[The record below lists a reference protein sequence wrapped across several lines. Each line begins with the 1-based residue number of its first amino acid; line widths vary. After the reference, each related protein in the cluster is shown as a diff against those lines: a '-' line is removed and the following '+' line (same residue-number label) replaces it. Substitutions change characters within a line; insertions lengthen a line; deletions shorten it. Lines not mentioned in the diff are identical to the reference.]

1 MMKLTYIP
9 AAYIT
14 HSKGKYN
21 ITIELPGVKK
31 ENINLEITEQGFCLN
46 AKGANFRYSG
56 CWALAHRVNP
66 EDVKAKFEN
75 GLLTIKIGLKEPPEG
90 RKIEIR

>member
-21 ITIELPGVKK
+21 ITIELPGAVLVCRSGMKGK
-31 ENINLEITEQGFCLN
+31 VEMYDQNQGSF
-46 AKGANFRYSG
+46 
-56 CWALAHRVNP
+56 P
-66 EDVKAKFEN
+66 Q
-75 GLLTIKIGLKEPPEG
+75 
-90 RKIEIR
+90 

>member
-1 MMKLTYIP
+1 MKLTYIP

-14 HSKGKYN
+14 HSKGEYN

-46 AKGANFRYSG
+46 AKGTNFRYSG
-56 CWALAHRVNP
+56 CWALAHKVNP
-66 EDVKAKFEN
+66 KDVEAKFKN
-75 GLLTIKIGLKEPPEG
+75 GLLTIKVGLKKPPEG
-90 RKIEIR
+90 RKIKIK